1 MNISQKLFL
10 SFLGLTT
17 LVLFATLSLAR
28 WGFDQGFA
36 DFINALEKQRLES
49 VAANLVDIYVEY
61 DEDWS
66 RVPPFEIV
74 RLLSRSDDG
83 FRNPPPHQR
92 RGPAPLHAPPKQ
104 TAAPAF
110 DKELER
116 FNRPPN
122 ALVHTTLLDTEHTL
136 LFNAPLPISG
146 SKKNTTITDVV
157 IEFNSQPIG
166 ILRSYHSKLD
176 DSHIAGEFSQQ
187 QLMWSA
193 SVGGGCLL
201 LAILLAYFLSKLL
214 LDPIQTVLQSVAKL
228 RSGDYDLNLSHHRK
242 DELGQLMTDIESLSQ
257 TLNSTKRAK
266 SRWIAD
272 ISHELRTPLTV
283 LVGEIDL
290 IKSGV
295 RPFDQKNL
303 SSLEDEVKRL
313 TRLVEDLYQLSVSD
327 TGALRYQMTHIDIVP
342 LLETVVAKKTL
353 EFANKDI
360 SLSITNLIKSAK
372 NVGVSI
378 YADQQRVEQLF
389 LNLLNNSLQYTDPI
403 GALRIQ
409 LEVRSDTLIITFSDS
424 APTVSEAECEQLF
437 EPLQRQDAART
448 RFTSGAGLG
457 LTICRNIVHAH
468 HGTIYAKP
476 SVLGGIAITVS
487 LPIKGSRM

>member
-1 MNISQKLFL
+1 M
-10 SFLGLTT
+10 
-17 LVLFATLSLAR
+17 
-28 WGFDQGFA
+28 
-36 DFINALEKQRLES
+36 
-49 VAANLVDIYVEY
+49 
-61 DEDWS
+61 
-66 RVPPFEIV
+66 
-74 RLLSRSDDG
+74 
-83 FRNPPPHQR
+83 
-92 RGPAPLHAPPKQ
+92 
-104 TAAPAF
+104 
-110 DKELER
+110 
-116 FNRPPN
+116 
-122 ALVHTTLLDTEHTL
+122 
-136 LFNAPLPISG
+136 
-146 SKKNTTITDVV
+146 
-157 IEFNSQPIG
+157 
-166 ILRSYHSKLD
+166 RSYHSKLD

-214 LDPIQTVLQSVAKL
+214 LDPIQTVLQSVGKL